1 MAHTLGL
8 SAGVGIAFFLFG
20 QLQIFGIL
28 PPERWIIL
36 LFFASLSFFTHRI
49 VSFAMADNRE
59 KFIEYFL
66 ASVVARLLLSV
77 LFVGCYLYVGV
88 YSVRSF
94 IITFFVLYLF
104 YTFFEILGLYRNLQ
118 RDLKK

>member
-1 MAHTLGL
+1 M
-8 SAGVGIAFFLFG
+8 
-20 QLQIFGIL
+20 FGIL
-28 PPERWIIL
+28 PPEKWIIL

-49 VSFAMADNRE
+49 IALAMADKRE

-77 LFVGCYLYVGV
+77 LFVGCFLYTGV

-94 IITFFVLYLF
+94 IITFFVLYLL
-104 YTFFEILGLYRNLQ
+104 YTFFEIFGLYRSLQ